1 MEWDINWM
9 YWMKRTKIISF
20 RLPLIVCLL
29 TCGLLYCFSYL
40 IESSFEKFSIQQNV
54 SELNSV
60 ISSIERELIYF
71 SPNDNRDELFQN
83 ILLILTGHHH
93 LFVYIIDESGKILY
107 RTRGPN
113 LAVALKPANLEKI
126 IAQHGTTISNLNKSS
141 YRIAASKVIVENN
154 KQYTTIVAVG
164 RDLQLEF
171 ISRLRSGLGLL
182 IAISCV
188 LALIGS
194 FISIYFTQKPINR
207 LIKKI
212 ERINLKSLNYRIPT
226 SSVPTKYISLVRA
239 FNKMLTRM
247 EDVFQRQRN
256 FTADIAH
263 EMRTPITN
271 LTTQTQIVLN
281 SARSTEEYREILY
294 SNLEEYEKMSQM
306 ISDMLFLAQAD
317 NHQLV
322 PNLID
327 IDLFNMLT
335 MMCDYFEP
343 LTDEKN
349 ITLNLEGNCSHIQGD
364 KLMLGRAISNIL
376 SNAIRYTPQN
386 EVITITLSQTSE
398 KRVKIVIANPGKK
411 IASRHLPHLFDRF
424 YRVDESRHR
433 SGNDTS
439 GAGIGLAIVKSI
451 IQTHKGTISV
461 ESDDKSTRFIINLPT
476 AI

>member
-1 MEWDINWM
+1 M
-9 YWMKRTKIISF
+9 YWMKQSKLISV
-20 RLPLIVCLL
+20 RLPIIVCLI

-40 IESSFEKFSIQQNV
+40 IERSFEKFSIRQNV
-54 SELNSV
+54 TELNSV
-60 ISSIERELIYF
+60 ITSIERELTYY
-71 SPNDNRDELFQN
+71 SPNDNRDEFIQN
-83 ILLILTGHHH
+83 LLLILTGHHH
-93 LFVYIIDESGKILY
+93 LFVYIIDDMGKIVY

-113 LAVALKPANLEKI
+113 LAIALKSQELERI
-126 IAQHGTTISNLNKSS
+126 IENDSTSIETIDKSS
-141 YRIAASKVIVENN
+141 YRIAASRVIGEDG
-154 KQYTTIVAVG
+154 KRFTTIVAVR
-164 RDLQLEF
+164 RDVQLEF
-171 ISRLRSGLGLL
+171 INRLRNGLGLL
-182 IAISCV
+182 IIISCV

-194 FISIYFTQKPINR
+194 FISIYYTQKPINR

-212 ERINLKSLNYRIPT
+212 ERISLNNLNYRIPT
-226 SSVPTKYISLVRA
+226 SSVPVKYVSLVRA
-239 FNKMLTRM
+239 FNNMLNRM
-247 EDVFQRQRN
+247 EDVFTRQHN

-281 SARSTEEYREILY
+281 NARTTNEYREILY

-317 NHQLV
+317 NRQLV

-327 IDLFNMLT
+327 IDLTNMIM

-349 ITLNLEGNCSHIQGD
+349 ITFQLDGHCSHIQGD
-364 KLMLGRAISNIL
+364 KMMLGRAIGNIL
-376 SNAIRYTPQN
+376 SNAIRYTPNN
-386 EVITITLSQTSE
+386 EVITITLSQMSE
-398 KRVKIVIANPGKK
+398 KRVKIIISNPGKK
-411 IASRHLPHLFDRF
+411 IDKKHLPHLFDRF

-433 SGNDTS
+433 NDSS

-451 IQTHKGTISV
+451 IETHKGSIYV

>member
-1 MEWDINWM
+1 
-9 YWMKRTKIISF
+9 MKQSNFISF
-20 RLPLIVCLL
+20 RIPLIVCLL

-40 IESSFEKFSIQQNV
+40 IEHTFEKISIQQNV

-60 ISSIERELIYF
+60 ITSIERELTYY
-71 SPNDNRDELFQN
+71 SPDENRDEFFQN
-83 ILLILTGHHH
+83 LLLILTGHHH
-93 LFVYIIDESGKILY
+93 LFVYIIDDSGKIVY

-113 LAVALKPANLEKI
+113 LSIALSQKDFERLITENSTAIWNI
-126 IAQHGTTISNLNKSS
+126 DKSS
-141 YRIAASKVIVENN
+141 YRIGASRVLLDEGR
-154 KQYTTIVAVG
+154 QYTTIVAIA
-164 RDLQLEF
+164 RNLQLEF
-171 ISRLRSGLGLL
+171 INRLRNGLGLL

-194 FISIYFTQKPINR
+194 LISIYYTQKPINR

-212 ERINLKSLNYRIPT
+212 ERINMKSLNYRIST
-226 SSVPTKYISLVRA
+226 ASVPVKYVSLVKA
-239 FNKMLTRM
+239 FNNMLHRM
-247 EDVFQRQRN
+247 EDVFERQRN

-281 SARSTEEYREILY
+281 NARSTEEYREILY

-327 IDLFNMLT
+327 IDLHSMISL
-335 MMCDYFEP
+335 MCEYFEP

-349 ITLNLEGNCSHIQGD
+349 ITFELEGNCSHIQGD
-364 KLMLGRAISNIL
+364 KMMLGRAISNII
-376 SNAIRYTPQN
+376 SNSIRYTPENQ
-386 EVITITLSQTSE
+386 TIKIKLGQVTQ
-398 KRVKIVIANPGKK
+398 KRIQIIISNPGKK
-411 IASRHLPHLFDRF
+411 IESRHLPHLFDRF

-433 SGNDTS
+433 NNKDSSGT
-439 GAGIGLAIVKSI
+439 GIGLAIVKSI
-451 IQTHKGTISV
+451 IDTHKGHIYV
-461 ESDDKSTRFIINLPT
+461 ESDDLSTRFIINLPT
-476 AI
+476 VI

>member
-1 MEWDINWM
+1 M
-9 YWMKRTKIISF
+9 YWMKQSKIISF

-40 IESSFEKFSIQQNV
+40 IERSFEKFSIQQNV
-54 SELNSV
+54 TELNSV
-60 ISSIERELIYF
+60 ITSVERELTYY
-71 SPNDNRDELFQN
+71 SPADNRDEFFQN
-83 ILLILTGHHH
+83 LLLILTGHHH
-93 LFVYIIDESGKILY
+93 LFVYILDDSGKIVY

-113 LAVALKPANLEKI
+113 LAIALSQREFERI
-126 IAQHGTTISNLNKSS
+126 IAENSTAIWNVDKSS
-141 YRIAASKVIVENN
+141 YRIAASRVMVDEG
-154 KQYTTIVAVG
+154 KQFTTIVAVG

-171 ISRLRSGLGLL
+171 IYRLRIGLGIL
-182 IAISCV
+182 IAIACV

-194 FISIYFTQKPINR
+194 LISIYYTQKPINR

-212 ERINLKSLNYRIPT
+212 ERINLKSLNYRIST
-226 SSVPTKYISLVRA
+226 ASVPTKYVSLVKA
-239 FNKMLTRM
+239 FNKMLSRM
-247 EDVFQRQRN
+247 EDVFHRQRN

-281 SARSTEEYREILY
+281 NARSTEEYREILY

-317 NHQLV
+317 NRQLV

-327 IDLFNMLT
+327 IDIHQMLT
-335 MMCDYFEP
+335 MMCEYFEP

-349 ITLNLEGNCSHIQGD
+349 ITIDLEGQCAHIQGD
-364 KLMLGRAISNIL
+364 KMMLGRAISNIL
-376 SNAIRYTPQN
+376 SNAIRYTPEN
-386 EVITITLSQTSE
+386 ETIRISLSQVTQ
-398 KRVKIVIANPGKK
+398 KRIKIIISNPGKK
-411 IASRHLPHLFDRF
+411 IDSRHLPHLFDRF

-433 SGNDTS
+433 SGNDSS

-451 IQTHKGTISV
+451 IETHKGSIYV
-461 ESDDKSTRFIINLPT
+461 ESDDQSTRFVINLPT

>member
-1 MEWDINWM
+1 M
-9 YWMKRTKIISF
+9 YWMKRIKILSF

-40 IESSFEKFSIQQNV
+40 IERSFEKFSIQQNV
-54 SELNSV
+54 TELNSV
-60 ISSIERELIYF
+60 ISSIERELTYY
-71 SPNDNRDELFQN
+71 SPDDNRDEFFQN
-83 ILLILTGHHH
+83 LLLILTGHHH
-93 LFVYIIDESGKILY
+93 LFVYIIDDSGKILY

-113 LAVALKPANLEKI
+113 LMLALKPDEFEKI
-126 IAQHGTTISNLNKSS
+126 VSEHTTAISNMDKSS
-141 YRIAASKVIVENN
+141 YRIAASRVMVEPHN
-154 KQYTTIVAVG
+154 QYTTIVAVG

-171 ISRLRSGLGLL
+171 INRLRNGLGLL

-194 FISIYFTQKPINR
+194 IISIYYTQKPINR

-212 ERINLKSLNYRIPT
+212 ERINMKSLNYRIST
-226 SSVPTKYISLVRA
+226 STVPIKYVSLVRA
-239 FNKMLTRM
+239 FNNMLSRM
-247 EDVFQRQRN
+247 EDVFLRQRN

-281 SARSTEEYREILY
+281 NARSTEEYREILY
-294 SNLEEYEKMSQM
+294 SNLEEYERMSLM

-317 NHQLV
+317 NRQLV

-327 IDLFNMLT
+327 IDLHNMLSL
-335 MMCDYFEP
+335 MCEYFEP

-349 ITLNLEGNCSHIQGD
+349 IAFNLEGNCAHIQGD
-364 KLMLGRAISNIL
+364 KMMLARAISNIL
-376 SNAIRYTPQN
+376 SNAIRYTPENQIIRI
-386 EVITITLSQTSE
+386 VLSQVTD
-398 KRVKIVIANPGKK
+398 KRVKIIISNPGKK
-411 IASRHLPHLFDRF
+411 IDSRHLPHLFDRF

-433 SGNDTS
+433 NGNDAS

-451 IQTHKGTISV
+451 IETHKGSIYV
-461 ESDDKSTRFIINLPT
+461 ESDEQSTRFIINLPT
-476 AI
+476 AM